1 MTKFHPRVEDPP
13 HTKLVAFESRG
24 EMDCLIK
31 YLMDEYPDQEVK
43 DYAIGLEQPEDYKVV
58 KSLIVRKNEFV

>member
-1 MTKFHPRVEDPP
+1 
-13 HTKLVAFESRG
+13 
-24 EMDCLIK
+24 MDCLIK

-58 KSLIVRKNEFV
+58 KSLIIRKNEFESFSRVSMSGGLGRRNP